1 MMKVCVTCGSLV
13 RHWIDKKTGE
23 IHFQC
28 VGCRKKWTEAGRDG
42 QSQDQRF
49 DAQDADREVIRNV
62 NISKD

>member
-1 MMKVCVTCGSLV
+1 MMKVCVACGSLV

-42 QSQDQRF
+42 QSQDQEERKVLLCGPF
-49 DAQDADREVIRNV
+49 YQVCSADY
-62 NISKD
+62 